1 MVEEDIQEKSVQ
13 SRFYLMDMESSC
25 GQMVENTKAISV
37 EVAPTEGGNSFDM
50 MDPHTAEI
58 LRTETCMA

>member
-1 MVEEDIQEKSVQ
+1 MEEDTQEKSVQ
-13 SRFYLMDMESSC
+13 SRINLMDMESSC

-37 EVAPTEGGNSFDM
+37 KVVPMEGGNYFDM

-58 LRTETCMA
+58 LRTETCMV